1 MIDKTQRQHALCSF
15 FSIKTYIKHLVEVGS
30 TGRVPG
36 QVLIERVRATEHSMK
51 RGHPA
56 YIPRGDIRVE
66 RGRSVES
73 ALKTGDSADVPFRE
87 ILIEADAA
95 PETSHRSPLDVRHVP
110 RTYFPIE

>member
-1 MIDKTQRQHALCSF
+1 MIDKTQRPHALCSF
-15 FSIKTYIKHLVEVGS
+15 FSIKTYIKHLVEAGS

-36 QVLIERVRATEHSMK
+36 QVLIERGRATEHSIK

-87 ILIEADAA
+87 ILIEAGAA
-95 PETSHRSPLDVRHVP
+95 SEDLK
-110 RTYFPIE
+110 RTPFYVGHIPT

>member
-1 MIDKTQRQHALCSF
+1 MIDKTQRSHALCSF
-15 FSIKTYIKHLVEVGS
+15 FSIKTYIKHLVERGS

-36 QVLIERVRATEHSMK
+36 QVLIERGRATEHSIK

-87 ILIEADAA
+87 ILIEAGAA
-95 PETSHRSPLDVRHVP
+95 SEDLK
-110 RTYFPIE
+110 RTPFYVGHIPT